1 MAKGGNKEEGGWKGG
16 RERGAATAAVPVGT
30 VQGAVEEGAAAAA
43 AAEAGEEE
51 GAGCFRARSSSV
63 VVVEGGKEG
72 GAAAAGTAAEGVGV
86 GGGMAPCLLL
96 AASSSSSFFF
106 FFCAAA
112 AVAAAAAAAAA
123 ALSLAAAAIA
133 ADAAAALDAAAPAAA
148 AAAAFSL
155 AAADAAAIAATEDEE
170 GKEGLKVGVAA
181 AAAAAAE
188 ASLSCVVERDKA
200 PFHPLVRSRN
210 LTPSAFASMKG
221 TYGKELFKI
230 NAALAFLFCA
240 ACFSSS
246 NSSPSGPLKV
256 GVIISKVLSLSAA
269 VALRNITHTPPSLP
283 PSPCTWTSTQGLVCA
298 SSRNSSSPCRHK
310 AKHISS
316 NEKYVPL
323 FLVGLKALAHTS
335 KALSLI
341 LSTCFAIRHAIK

>member
-1 MAKGGNKEEGGWKGG
+1 MAKGGNKEEGGWKRG
-16 RERGAATAAVPVGT
+16 REGGAATAAVPVGT

-148 AAAAFSL
+148 AAAFSL

-170 GKEGLKVGVAA
+170 GKEGLKVGVA